1 MPKPHERDDTFVK
14 RKEVTEKESTTP
26 RLERLLPTSVRFSA
40 AYAPMPTTLPS
51 HSSMFTGRLPRSLG
65 VLKNGQVLATSAVT
79 LTEILRDHGYHT
91 AAIVSSFV
99 LNRRFGTAQGFDSY
113 DDDFPETPC
122 KLVGKSWER
131 FDLEGSFCRR
141 GNLTTDAAVTW
152 LEKMG
157 YLHGT
162 AAPSKKA
169 TQPFFVWAH
178 YFDPHYPYTPPE
190 QDAALFPPRGENPSG
205 LERSIAAYDSEI
217 HFTDAQVGRLLDRLA
232 ADGILEDTVVIV
244 AADHGEGLMRHGW
257 MNHGLMIYEEAV
269 RVPLPPKDAERLRA
283 LGYVP

>member
-157 YLHGT
+157 YRIAIYPSESQR
-162 AAPSKKA
+162 AAIYA
-169 TQPFFVWAH
+169 
-178 YFDPHYPYTPPE
+178 
-190 QDAALFPPRGENPSG
+190 
-205 LERSIAAYDSEI
+205 
-217 HFTDAQVGRLLDRLA
+217 
-232 ADGILEDTVVIV
+232 
-244 AADHGEGLMRHGW
+244 MR
-257 MNHGLMIYEEAV
+257 M
-269 RVPLPPKDAERLRA
+269 A
-283 LGYVP
+283 LGMLKKDGTTEAMDGALTTFKERDMIVGLDDWQSIERRYMAGDT